1 MTTHTR
7 MSRWFGL
14 AGVSGVLV
22 VASVVTLAVT
32 SSSNPAQPQSLN
44 EIPGFRTSTEGRI
57 ADDTITLWQAFSR
70 EEHVQD
76 CMSQAGLDY
85 SIDVAY
91 PAGAMLAVTDL
102 LGIDDNVGSVSE
114 GVGQGGAQQGLL
126 EDLAQQGLLEDLTTP
141 DISPVPVA
149 EDDQYFM
156 TLFGESAAD
165 VALVNSTGFLP
176 EGRNDFA
183 QGGCVGASWDA
194 IPILYVLRD
203 ELLPEVREEKAT
215 EMADAIPCVTPNGV
229 RLANLADF
237 EAAAFDSGEITQ
249 DVLKD
254 VGSCE
259 AALYKENAAAST
271 RARATVFARHKQ
283 RLLQQEER
291 YGSIVDDLIEPDEQ
305 FLQYLQGA
313 VNGLGDE
320 ADTHSP

>member
-44 EIPGFRTSTEGRI
+44 EIPGFRTSTEGRV
-57 ADDTITLWQAFSR
+57 ADDTIALWQAFSR

-76 CMSQAGLDY
+76 CMSQEGLDY
-85 SIDVAY
+85 SIDL
-91 PAGAMLAVTDL
+91 PFPGGATLAVTDS

-114 GVGQGGAQQGLL
+114 GVGQGG
-126 EDLAQQGLLEDLTTP
+126 AQQGLLEDLTTP

-165 VALVNSTGFLP
+165 VAMVNSTGFLP

-259 AALYKENAAAST
+259 AALLKENAAASA

-291 YGSIVDDLIEPDEQ
+291 YGSIVDDLIKPDEQ

>member
-32 SSSNPAQPQSLN
+32 SSSNPARPQSLS
-44 EIPGFRTSTEGRI
+44 EIPGFRTSTEGRV
-57 ADDTITLWQAFSR
+57 ADDTIALWQAFSR

-85 SIDVAY
+85 SIDVAF

-254 VGSCE
+254 VSSCE
-259 AALYKENAAAST
+259 AALYKENAAASA

-305 FLQYLQGA
+305 FSQYLQGT

>member
-1 MTTHTR
+1 
-7 MSRWFGL
+7 
-14 AGVSGVLV
+14 
-22 VASVVTLAVT
+22 
-32 SSSNPAQPQSLN
+32 
-44 EIPGFRTSTEGRI
+44 
-57 ADDTITLWQAFSR
+57 
-70 EEHVQD
+70 
-76 CMSQAGLDY
+76 
-85 SIDVAY
+85 
-91 PAGAMLAVTDL
+91 
-102 LGIDDNVGSVSE
+102 
-114 GVGQGGAQQGLL
+114 
-126 EDLAQQGLLEDLTTP
+126 
-141 DISPVPVA
+141 
-149 EDDQYFM
+149 M

-249 DVLKD
+249 NVLKD
-254 VGSCE
+254 LDSCE
-259 AALYKENAAAST
+259 AALYKENAAASA

-291 YGSIVDDLIEPDEQ
+291 YGSIVDDLIKPDEQ

-313 VNGLGDE
+313 VDGLGDE

>member
-32 SSSNPAQPQSLN
+32 SSSNPARPQSLS
-44 EIPGFRTSTEGRI
+44 EIPGFRTSTEGRV
-57 ADDTITLWQAFSR
+57 ADDTIALWQAFSR

-76 CMSQAGLDY
+76 CMSQEGLNY
-85 SIDVAY
+85 SIDVAF

-165 VALVNSTGFLP
+165 VARVNSTGFLP

-215 EMADAIPCVTPNGV
+215 EIADAIPCVTPNGV

-237 EAAAFDSGEITQ
+237 EAAAFDSGESTQ

-259 AALYKENAAAST
+259 AALLKENAAAND

-305 FLQYLQGA
+305 FSQYLQGA